1 MADYLCYKMDAVSLN
16 EHSGINELT
25 TQFGNVSLNSKSNV
39 SRKITN
45 NEEPLLQRLLRNVAN
60 LPKIPKHVR
69 ESTEKDR
76 AILQK
81 RIDRERRK
89 MSKLKGYVSK
99 KQNPDPTEE
108 IMEESESKEESEP
121 KEELYEEVYEESFL
135 EQQDEDSFDIDYFND
150 D

>member
-1 MADYLCYKMDAVSLN
+1 MADYLCSKMDAVSLN
-16 EHSGINELT
+16 QYSGVNELI
-25 TQFGNVSLNSKSNV
+25 TQFGNVSLKSKSNF
-39 SRKITN
+39 SRKTTSN
-45 NEEPLLQRLLRNVAN
+45 VEPLLQTLLRNVAN

-89 MSKLKGYVSK
+89 MSKLKGYVFK
-99 KQNPDPTEE
+99 KQKTDPTEE
-108 IMEESESKEESEP
+108 IMEEESEP
-121 KEELYEEVYEESFL
+121 KEEVYEEVYEESFL
-135 EQQDEDSFDIDYFND
+135 EQQHEDSFDIDYFND